1 MTRLASEVNASR
13 LDVSRSLNARRRDGL
28 VELRRGKII
37 IPELRDLV

>member
-13 LDVSRSLNARRRDGL
+13 LDVSRILNALRRDGL